1 MTEAERKNTLRVL
14 AKRNNQRL
22 EALKARQE
30 AEPANAS
37 DGSIQIALDKQ
48 EPKQRGNLVHED
60 L

>member
-22 EALKARQE
+22 EALKARQA

-37 DGSIQIALDKQ
+37 DGSIQMALDKQ